1 MLRLS
6 KSADAPGTSF
16 KETDHDQ
23 HQRPCRKCR
32 RPFSA
37 FVAFCAD
44 FCAGARQGQEIADRY
59 RELSRKSTPELNKL
73 GLTRSEIPRAALTGT
88 RH

>member
-1 MLRLS
+1 MTSITAHAGNAAARF
-6 KSADAPGTSF
+6 DAA
-16 KETDHDQ
+16 
-23 HQRPCRKCR
+23 
-32 RPFSA
+32 FSA

-73 GLTRSEIPRAALTGT
+73 GLTRTEIPRAALKGT
-88 RH
+88 LH

>member
-1 MLRLS
+1 MTDITAHAGTAAARF
-6 KSADAPGTSF
+6 DAA
-16 KETDHDQ
+16 
-23 HQRPCRKCR
+23 
-32 RPFSA
+32 FSA
-37 FVAFCAD
+37 FIAFCAD

-59 RELSRKSTPELNKL
+59 RELSRKSTPELKKL